1 MANHEALIALS
12 EEIRNSNAIKYEG
25 RIETLGVNF
34 YVFDRN
40 YKELRIF
47 LEVVKKQENIL
58 NLWDLRNQHKLD
70 IAISEI
76 LRLLHNY
83 LASAKSLIDQT
94 RVVIRDW
101 YRETNFTNEYKTQV
115 NSRFVNN
122 SLSGFIEDL
131 RNFSLHYSLPI
142 THAVLSVQ
150 ITDPKTGKGE
160 VNFSF
165 KLIKSALLIWKGWTE
180 KGKTFL
186 STSND
191 EIDIEALSEEYY
203 KQILDF
209 HSWLVQRLQ
218 EIHKDDLLWLVQT
231 RQKTINLMRMKRKKI
246 EGYYKKYF
254 AKNTAQ

>member
-12 EEIRNSNAIKYEG
+12 EEVRNSNAIRYEG
-25 RIETLGVNF
+25 RIETLSVNF

-40 YKELRIF
+40 YKELRKF
-47 LEVVKKQENIL
+47 LEAVKKQENML
-58 NLWDLRNQHKLD
+58 NLWDLRNRHKLD

-76 LRLLHNY
+76 LRLLHNF

-101 YRETNFTNEYKTQV
+101 YRETDFINEYKAQI

-150 ITDPKTGKGE
+150 ITDPKTGQGE
-160 VNFSF
+160 ANFSF

-186 STSND
+186 SASND
-191 EIDIEALSEEYY
+191 EIDIEVLSEEYH

-218 EIHKDDLLWLVQT
+218 EIHKDDLLWLAQM
-231 RQKTINLMRMKRKKI
+231 RQKTINLMSDEEKKDR
-246 EGYYKKYF
+246 GLL
-254 AKNTAQ
+254 